1 MSSIK
6 EKSEKFTDDAKIQ
19 ILSLK
24 DALEATRQISKIS
37 SDREN
42 IGKYNEIYK
51 KIVRKREILL
61 MKDNENLP
69 FTRINLISYK
79 SIEALFVYS
88 IYSFS
93 FNLYGKN
100 INRIDKCISFD
111 CLEKEFKKIEHE
123 LFNELK
129 RKTDEMEKKHIRQMD
144 SI

>member
-1 MSSIK
+1 MSSTK

-51 KIVRKREILL
+51 RTVRKREILL

-69 FTRINLISYK
+69 LSRINLLSYK

-88 IYSFS
+88 LYSYS

-111 CLEKEFKKIEHE
+111 CLDNEFKKIENE

-129 RKTDEMEKKHIRQMD
+129 KKTDEMEKKHIKQRE
-144 SI
+144 